1 MKYVLL
7 PVGILT
13 VLAFFVITSSVSTIF
28 ALENQNE
35 TSILANTFFNVNA
48 GDGNASSILTVFLPS
63 TIEIDAGD
71 SVIWNNP
78 TIVSEPHTVTF
89 IKDERFF
96 APPIAPVKVSNST
109 EFLIIPDNA
118 NVDPVILNNDKMDA
132 SNETKTIMIDNAR
145 STYPVVID
153 LTGKNVTY
161 LDLNSKY
168 DFYGDEKYVNSGWIW
183 PEGMSPPGYPKI
195 DQFSV
200 KFQKPG
206 TYSYLCLIHPW
217 MTGSII
223 VN

>member
-1 MKYVLL
+1 MKYILL
-7 PVGILT
+7 SIGILST
-13 VLAFFVITSSVSTIF
+13 LLFFTMTSSVSTVF

-35 TSILANTFFNVNA
+35 TSFSTNTFFSVNA
-48 GDGNASSILTVFLPS
+48 GGGNASSPLTVFLPS

-89 IKDERFF
+89 IKDEKFF
-96 APPIAPVKVSNST
+96 APPIAPINVSNSV
-109 EFLIIPDNA
+109 EFLTTPANA
-118 NVDPVILNNDKMDA
+118 NVEPVILNNDEMNTGNK
-132 SNETKTIMIDNAR
+132 TKTIMIDNAR

-153 LTGKNVTY
+153 STGKNVTY
-161 LDLNSKY
+161 LDLNTKY
-168 DFYGDEKYVNSGWIW
+168 TFLGDEKYVNSGWIW

-195 DQFSV
+195 DQFSM
-200 KFQKPG
+200 KFQNPG
-206 TYSYLCLIHPW
+206 TYSYLCLVHPW